1 MKKLDGI
8 ALFQIHIYIYFFH
21 FGKCIFQQS
30 WRCKNHNKIPASP
43 FLSYTNCLFLNAN
56 CNRQDVTDVTK
67 FINISALKIL
77 FLSQVSECE
86 TPVKPAKPII
96 YTKIKKWNMRRYF
109 FLFELYVVFFF
120 LYELRKLFLR
130 YSTIEKRSNS
140 RAALKISYL

>member
-8 ALFQIHIYIYFFH
+8 ALFQIYIYFFH

-30 WRCKNHNKIPASP
+30 WRCKNRNKIPASP
-43 FLSYTNCLFLNAN
+43 FLSYANCLFLNAN
-56 CNRQDVTDVTK
+56 CDRQDVTK

-120 LYELRKLFLR
+120 CMNYANYSCDIAQQKKEATVELPLKLVTF
-130 YSTIEKRSNS
+130 KN
-140 RAALKISYL
+140 